1 MSTLNIPSALVFILS
16 FIFSPSLAAQLI
28 LVKKSEIMVYD
39 TPPFKECHASTIV
52 EVTENKFWSLPL
64 EVQEKARTMFLFG
77 FRIQTESNGT
87 PLN

>member
-52 EVTENKFWSLPL
+52 EVTKMRNLFEDNQKQINTFFGVILIIIGIRI
-64 EVQEKARTMFLFG
+64 AMF
-77 FRIQTESNGT
+77 
-87 PLN
+87 